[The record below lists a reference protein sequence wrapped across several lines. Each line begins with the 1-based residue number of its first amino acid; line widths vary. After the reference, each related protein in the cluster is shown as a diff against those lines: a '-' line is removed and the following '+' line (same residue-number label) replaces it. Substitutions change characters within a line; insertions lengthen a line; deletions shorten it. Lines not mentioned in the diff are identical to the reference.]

1 MNESKRIP
9 TEYDMLVDDEQGLL
23 GEMEECRSLLIRLE
37 NELQGVRHKLAFIK
51 KAVPENIEI
60 SSYA

>member
-9 TEYDMLVDDEQGLL
+9 TEYDMLVDDEQALL
-23 GEMEECRSLLIRLE
+23 DEMEECRSLLIRLE
-37 NELQGVRHKLAFIK
+37 NELQGVRNKLAFIK